1 MAEKSTSTPPSKLQA
16 TSARLQTSIRRE
28 PLAAFR
34 VFFFV
39 LIWTLALAN
48 VVIVVQEFQD
58 SLPFIIGVGGR
69 RRIGIED
76 SRRQALPVIIAPSV
90 TLIILIPIA
99 VGLPL
104 FGIAGFLSRYI
115 IEALWTGLIVVLTLA
130 GAASLSPQPTSPLL
144 PRTLQYNLSLV
155 LALSFF
161 IVIFLSFYNI
171 ILLCRISFLLGKGIP
186 NPLHAPVPSLLL
198 GMKTQEDLAGDEQSE
213 KVVEDHTQQATPS
226 EIARVDQRLENGSIK
241 TLSSG
246 WDDEDDGKPS
256 KAPKNESGF
265 AKARAI
271 FSSPLKSSPSKS

>member
-76 SRRQALPVIIAPSV
+76 SRRQALPVIIAPCV

-186 NPLHAPVPSLLL
+186 NPLHAPVPSLLFR
-198 GMKTQEDLAGDEQSE
+198 MTTQDSQSGDEQSE
-213 KVVEDHTQQATPS
+213 KVEDQTQQATPA
-226 EIARVDQRLENGSIK
+226 EIARVDERLENGSIK

-246 WDDEDDGKPS
+246 WDDEDDGKPN

-265 AKARAI
+265 AKARAM
-271 FSSPLKSSPSKS
+271 FSSPLKNSPSKS